1 MGKIFSLIFILIF
14 IGLAIMFDWFGA
26 RDLSQKGL
34 DATQNTVERLNE
46 AGDKISEAVE
56 KIESLPSPT
65 KE

>member
-1 MGKIFSLIFILIF
+1 MGKIFTLVFILIF

-26 RDLSQKGL
+26 RDLSQKSL
-34 DATQNTVERLNE
+34 DATQNTVQKLND
-46 AGDKISEAVE
+46 AGDRISEAVE